1 MAYTYKRKYNKIS
14 MVEIVKPYG
23 YWNVHVISPSGE
35 HYHKIYVGCTKRE
48 AVSLARGED
57 FDDETVRAHT
67 AETAGKRVTSK

>member
-35 HYHKIYVGCTKRE
+35 HYHKIYMGCTKRE
-48 AVSLARGED
+48 AVSLARKYD
-57 FDDETVRAHT
+57 FDGETIRTHT
-67 AETAGKRVTSK
+67 AEIAEKRVMS